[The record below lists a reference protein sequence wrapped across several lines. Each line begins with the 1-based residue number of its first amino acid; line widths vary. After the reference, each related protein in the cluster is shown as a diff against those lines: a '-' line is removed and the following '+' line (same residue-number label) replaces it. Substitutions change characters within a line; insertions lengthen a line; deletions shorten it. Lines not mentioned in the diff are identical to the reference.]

1 VDSRDLSSQ
10 IPGVTIQPFLGG
22 NFGTGAIVD
31 IAPSVGDVEIEPAIG
46 DIIDTTATEVSFTM
60 GIEGPD
66 QSAFE
71 LKGTKKIDELDVPLP
86 IEDLFE
92 SGAEFSL
99 KIHGSGEYSI
109 DEAFGQ
115 EEDLID
121 MHGSEEFDFIEL
133 ADGTEEVELLDDS
146 GKVVFKDIETGID
159 EDGIFDEEEVS
170 FNEATHHIVEHDFI
184 DKAEVLDE
192 KVIAEFENSAER
204 ASLLQ
209 AEGAYDQ
216 AKAARDISKI
226 NSVKTVLESSNESDK
241 DSADGQITSRSDISL
256 VPVSP
261 KPEES
266 LSSSQENSDSDGET
280 NNNIIVPDDEIPLPG
295 AVQMND
301 YTNNKNNKTN

>member
-1 VDSRDLSSQ
+1 MDLTLMTDRAVKPTAPWANPTKVETKGDARNTEVLITTGGVSEAAVRVHVGDHIVDSRDLSSQ

-31 IAPSVGDVEIEPAIG
+31 IAPSVGDVEIEPVIG

-192 KVIAEFENSAER
+192 KVIAEFEN
-204 ASLLQ
+204 
-209 AEGAYDQ
+209 
-216 AKAARDISKI
+216 DIATITSHPVSKSSTSI
-226 NSVKTVLESSNESDK
+226 GGSPSDTGEVPVGKSEDTVL
-241 DSADGQITSRSDISL
+241 
-256 VPVSP
+256 P
-261 KPEES
+261 
-266 LSSSQENSDSDGET
+266 
-280 NNNIIVPDDEIPLPG
+280 
-295 AVQMND
+295 
-301 YTNNKNNKTN
+301 